1 MNFVKTRYRD
11 ISLTPLAVSTDKTQS
26 PVNIFLFLSRK
37 FRLSS
42 DPLGGE
48 EESLSADKRDF
59 NFQINIILHFIDL
72 HYFDIHKSI

>member
-1 MNFVKTRYRD
+1 M
-11 ISLTPLAVSTDKTQS
+11 TPLAVNIDKTQS
-26 PVNIFLFLSRK
+26 PVNILVFLSRK

-59 NFQINIILHFIDL
+59 NFQINIILYFIDL
-72 HYFDIHKSI
+72 HYIRIKV